1 MGVPR
6 LFPWLRATFAQY
18 ITHFQQGEREWPVDY
33 LYLDANGLLHNAA
46 QYVFSYGSGSSYLN
60 PYENLSY
67 EEKCEKVYELFMDR
81 VMYTTRIMIPGTLLY
96 IAIDGPAPLAKQ
108 SQQRQRRFVSALA
121 RIESEV
127 EQFDSSS
134 ITPGT
139 IFMHNL
145 VRYMNYRI
153 RYEMHKGE
161 LKPFVKSGLKVIF
174 SPPRVAG
181 EGEHKIMDY
190 MRTLPRE
197 ERMNKTHCMFGPDG
211 DLIMLTLS
219 SHIPNMFLF
228 REDQYHTGYYDLVD
242 IGSIRRQLPSVLGLF
257 RTEDEA
263 IDDFIVEGFLVGND
277 FLPKIQ
283 MFHMLE
289 DGLELMIQTYKESS
303 QSGKNNTLTRDGKF
317 NLTGFTKFIGSLV
330 RYEDRFLVEQV
341 TTDDPK
347 KQPPEA
353 KFENRTLLDSIRV
366 TSRGKVLDMEMYK
379 RDYYK
384 KSNIDI
390 DTDEGKRELNN
401 VCKDY
406 LKTLI
411 WVYEYYVYGLNSWS
425 WIYQHHYAPLMT
437 DLYSYLKNISAKDK
451 EFVFDFT
458 IGESS
463 PPFVQLLSVLSPY
476 SNRLVPTFLRP
487 LMTQKSSTLVQ
498 KGIYPKK
505 FRVDYEGKL
514 HDYQGVALLP
524 FVNYRDVYEAYE
536 SLMDEQD
543 REKYQRNEPGKVYI
557 FEYTPSKFIDYVSS
571 HGTIRGIKVQKRIL

>member
-6 LFPWLRATFAQY
+6 LFPWLRATFARY

-60 PYENLSY
+60 PYESLTYN
-67 EEKCEKVYELFMDR
+67 EKCEKVYELFMDR
-81 VMYTTRIMIPGTLLY
+81 VMYTTRIMVPGTLLY

-121 RIESEV
+121 RVNSQV

-161 LKPFVKSGLKVIF
+161 LKDLVKKGLKVIF

-190 MRTLPRE
+190 MRELPER
-197 ERMNKTHCMFGPDG
+197 ERMKKTHCMFGPDG

-228 REDQYHTGYYDLVD
+228 REDQYHVGYYDLVD
-242 IGSIRRQLPSVLGLF
+242 IGAIRRQLPSVLGLF

-303 QSGKNNTLTRDGKF
+303 QSGKRNTLTRDGKF
-317 NLTGFTKFIGSLV
+317 NLTGFTKFIGNLIQ
-330 RYEDRFLVEQV
+330 YEDRFLVEQV
-341 TTDDPK
+341 ITDDPK
-347 KQPPEA
+347 KQAPEA
-353 KFENRTLLDSIRV
+353 KFENKTLLNHIYVSA
-366 TSRGKVLDMEMYK
+366 RGKVLDMEGYRK
-379 RDYYK
+379 DYYK

-390 DTDEGKRELNN
+390 DTAKGKREMNII
-401 VCKDY
+401 CRDY

-411 WVYEYYVYGLNSWS
+411 WVYEYYVHGLNSWS

-437 DLYSYLKNISAKDK
+437 DLYSYLSSISLDDK
-451 EFVFDFT
+451 TFVFDFDM
-458 IGESS
+458 GESS

-487 LMTQKSSTLVQ
+487 LMTLTSSPLVQ
-498 KGIYPKK
+498 KGIYPNN
-505 FRVDYEGKL
+505 FNVDYEGKL

-524 FVNYRDVYEAYE
+524 FVNYQDVYKEYE
-536 SLMDEQD
+536 LLIGEQD
-543 REKYQRNEPGKVYI
+543 REKYQRNEPGNVYL
-557 FEYTPSKFIDYVSS
+557 FQYAPKRFIDYISD
-571 HGTIRGIKVQKRIL
+571 HGSLRGIKIQKIIL